1 MEMITIYEKRGREE
15 GRQEGRQ
22 EAIRELILKLF
33 DKHGLSFE
41 LKKTIASFNLAQ
53 LERVAEKILDIHTS
67 EDLLVVIDQVKQ
79 D

>member
-15 GRQEGRQ
+15 GRQE
-22 EAIRELILKLF
+22 AIRELILKLL
-33 DKHGLSFE
+33 DKHALSID
-41 LKKTIASFNLAQ
+41 LKKTIAGFNLTQ

-67 EDLLVVIDQVKQ
+67 EDLLSVIEQVKQ